1 MSSSKEWKTYQEY
14 IKKLQSKTP
23 AEIDAVIDEYF
34 PDVESSSVPQRFHLT
49 VMEMMRA
56 RVSDAEG
63 LEVLP
68 KLYTIYTLL
77 YPNLKTRRQ
86 KLSEIRKKFIL
97 KFQSKKLYQESQKDT
112 YFNIDMGERIELT
125 EAYKTEIT
133 EKNKDKFQID
143 LQDVLSK
150 MQQLILSKN
159 VYERGLCLLL
169 AGGQRPIEMFY
180 RNEVVPVKDAAERP
194 NWVIVKNLA
203 KKRQDEPQETT
214 RPIVMLSAKQFIEEL
229 DRFRRHF
236 KGKSVK
242 VVDEKTGADKLAADK
257 SSTMN
262 KVALKWFPFLKD
274 LHQQSSLMRKMHID
288 MSFQMYADTKKTNYN
303 SWVSEKLGHNGLL
316 TSFSYSWVAVR
327 DKEQL
332 KETQMNDKI
341 TMLEK
346 KIDLLVAMTEK
357 KTTEE
362 APYVVQPHTPK
373 PRESDAEKFERLEKI
388 YAVNPKIS
396 NSALRQKSRLGSK
409 VVNSFLVSRKE
420 KKEK

>member
-1 MSSSKEWKTYQEY
+1 
-14 IKKLQSKTP
+14 
-23 AEIDAVIDEYF
+23 
-34 PDVESSSVPQRFHLT
+34 
-49 VMEMMRA
+49 MEMLRA

-86 KLSEIRKKFIL
+86 ALSEIRKKFIL

-112 YFNIDMGERIELT
+112 YFNIDLNERIELT

-133 EKNKDKFQID
+133 EKNKNKFQID
-143 LQDVLSK
+143 LGSVLSK
-150 MQQLILSKN
+150 MQQLILSNN

-180 RNEVVPVKDAAERP
+180 RNEVVPVEDAAERP
-194 NWVIVKNLA
+194 NWVIVSNLA

-242 VVDEKTGADKLAADK
+242 VLDPKTGADKLAADK
-257 SSTMN
+257 SQTMN

-288 MSFQMYADTKKTNYN
+288 MSFQMYADPKKTNFN
-303 SWVSEKLGHNGLL
+303 SWVSDKLGHSGLM

-327 DKEQL
+327 DKEEL
-332 KETQMNDKI
+332 KETQLNDKI

-357 KTTEE
+357 KPTEE
-362 APYVVQPHTPK
+362 KPYVVQAHVAK
-373 PRESDAEKFERLEKI
+373 PRESDAEKFERMEKI
-388 YAVNPKIS
+388 WKKHDGKIS
-396 NSALRQKSRLGSK
+396 NSRMRQLASLGSK
-409 VVNSFLVSRKE
+409 AVNAFMSK
-420 KKEK
+420 KKEEDTP

>member
-1 MSSSKEWKTYQEY
+1 M
-14 IKKLQSKTP
+14 
-23 AEIDAVIDEYF
+23 
-34 PDVESSSVPQRFHLT
+34 T
-49 VMEMMRA
+49 VMEMLKSKI
-56 RVSDAEG
+56 SDYDG
-63 LEVLP
+63 LQVLP
-68 KLYTIYTLL
+68 KLYIIYTLL

-86 KLSEIRKKFIL
+86 TLSEIRKKFIL
-97 KFQSKKLYQESQKDT
+97 KFQSKKLYQESQKDQ

-133 EKNKDKFQID
+133 EKNKNKFQID

-180 RNEVVPVKDAAERP
+180 RNEVVPVTDAIERP

-203 KKRQDEPQETT
+203 KKREEEPQETT
-214 RPIVMLSAKQFIEEL
+214 RPIVLLSAKQFIDEL

-257 SSTMN
+257 SATMN

-274 LHQQSSLMRKMHID
+274 FHQQSSLMRKMYVD
-288 MSFQMYADTKKTNYN
+288 MSFQMYADSKKTNYN
-303 SWVSEKLGHNGLL
+303 SWVSEKLGHSGLL

-327 DKEQL
+327 DKEEL
-332 KETQMNDKI
+332 KETQLNDKI

-346 KIDLLVAMTEK
+346 KIDLLVAMNEK
-357 KTTEE
+357 PTEE
-362 APYVVQPHTPK
+362 KPYVVQAHVAK
-373 PRESDAEKFERLEKI
+373 PRESDAEKFERMEKI
-388 YAVNPKIS
+388 WQKNPKMS
-396 NSALRQKSRLGSK
+396 NSSLRQLAKLGSK
-409 VVNSFLVSRKE
+409 VVNSFLASKKE
-420 KKEK
+420 KKE